1 MRLTRYLTPL
11 IILGLWLPH
20 AMADNFSRLLNDAT
34 SGPQEV
40 RLQALQA
47 LGNSGDIRAL
57 QPLLT
62 ALDDQ
67 DPTIRSR
74 AIAALRALAR
84 TLDGIYRTIVQW
96 INTLVA
102 SLQIHTSPPPPEVE
116 RTRHLQYF

>member
-1 MRLTRYLTPL
+1 MRLTSCLTLL
-11 IILGLWLPH
+11 ILLGLWLPH
-20 AMADNFSRLLNDAT
+20 AVADDFNHLRHDAAT
-34 SGPQEV
+34 GSQEV
-40 RLQALQA
+40 RLRALQA

-62 ALDDQ
+62 ALDDR
-67 DPTIRSR
+67 DPTIRSH

-84 TLDGIYRTIVQW
+84 TLDGIYRTIAQW

-116 RTRHLQYF
+116 HTRHLQYL

>member
-1 MRLTRYLTPL
+1 MRLTRCLMLL

-20 AMADNFSRLLNDAT
+20 AMADDFNRLRHDAT
-34 SGPQEV
+34 SGSQEI

-57 QPLLT
+57 AALLT

-67 DPTIRSR
+67 DPTIRSC
-74 AIAALRALAR
+74 AVAALRALAR
-84 TLDGIYRTIVQW
+84 TLDGIYRTVAQW

-116 RTRHLQYF
+116 RTKHLQYI